1 MQVPDEGRPKERQ
14 MAGEELELFIH
25 RQGEKSKLAVAR
37 PHEVLRDVLVRM
49 EVIQE
54 GADEVMVFVGE
65 WDEVLREPD
74 EVEDGEDQHEPV
86 NVLLTIE
93 ALELHRH
100 RHVHVHKCKRVA
112 VDVNFTGGTK
122 RHRFSPA
129 TTIGVVT
136 QWARKK
142 FKLDGAAG
150 AEYVLQLCKS
160 TKQPRSG
167 EHLGELVEPPTC
179 AICFDLVKE
188 ITPQG

>member
-1 MQVPDEGRPKERQ
+1 

-25 RQGEKSKLAVAR
+25 SQGAKPKIAVAH
-37 PHEVLRDVLVRM
+37 PHEVLRDVLVREEM
-49 EVIQE
+49 IKQDQDAVLI
-54 GADEVMVFVGE
+54 FVGE
-65 WDEVLREPD
+65 WEEALSEANEIDN
-74 EVEDGEDQHEPV
+74 GEDTHNPV
-86 NVLLTIE
+86 DVLATVE
-93 ALELHRH
+93 VLELHRH

-112 VDVNFTGGTK
+112 VEVNFNDQTK

-129 TTIGVVT
+129 TTIAVVT

-150 AEYVLQLCKS
+150 AEYVLRICNTDQ
-160 TKQPRSG
+160 QPRPST
-167 EHLGELVEPPTC
+167 HLGELVTPPTC

>member
-1 MQVPDEGRPKERQ
+1 
-14 MAGEELELFIH
+14 MAGEEFELFIH
-25 RQGEKSKLAVAR
+25 TQGAKPKVAVAR
-37 PHEVLRDVLVRM
+37 PHEVLREVLVRM
-49 EVIQE
+49 EIIKE
-54 GADEVMVFVGE
+54 GQSDLLVFVGE
-65 WDEVLREPD
+65 CDEALTEPGD
-74 EVEDGEDQHEPV
+74 LEDGEDQHVPV
-86 NVLLTIE
+86 DVLATVE

-100 RHVHVHKCKRVA
+100 RHVHVHKCKRVS
-112 VDVNFTGGTK
+112 VEVNFNGATK

-129 TTIGVVT
+129 TTVGVVT

-160 TKQPRSG
+160 TKQPRPD